1 MKIGILTFHLGPN
14 HGGYLQAHSLCEYI
28 KSMGHDVEI
37 INYKN
42 AHHHDRETFRP
53 WIYRRPFK
61 LYHAWIKERVF
72 QKAYKDLPLSEFT
85 MDVHTVEWEKY
96 DAVVIGSD
104 VVWDFSLPWLGH
116 DHVYFGDFGGEYNGK
131 KIAYAPSSGSVHPE
145 TPIPTWVK
153 EGLAGMDGI
162 CARDEN
168 TASIVRSACGRD
180 PLVVVDPTWLNMEF
194 RETPVAKENYLV
206 VYAYEV
212 SKEEQKAIVAY
223 ARKNGLKI
231 IALGYYQA
239 WADENNMKLGPLEW
253 LATMERATA
262 VVAGTFHGTL
272 YAIKS
277 QSQFV
282 TLYNDRIKFRI
293 QKPLQ
298 AANLED
304 HMLDSSSD
312 FETIMD
318 QKIDYKDV
326 MKRLSP
332 YIQGS
337 RDYLAQHL
345 S

>member
-14 HGGYLQAHSLCEYI
+14 HGGYLQAYCLYEYI
-28 KSMGHDVEI
+28 RSMGHEVEI

-53 WIYRRPFK
+53 WIYRRPWK
-61 LYHAWIKERVF
+61 LYHAWIKDRVF
-72 QKAYKDLPLSEFT
+72 RKAYQELPLSKFT
-85 MDVHTVEWEKY
+85 TNVDEVNWEKY

-104 VVWDFSLPWLGH
+104 VVWDFSWPWLGH
-116 DHVYFGDFGGEYNGK
+116 DHVYFGDFGREYQGK
-131 KIAYAPSSGSVHPE
+131 RIAYAPSFGTVHPE

-168 TASIVRSACGRD
+168 TASIVRNACGRD
-180 PLVVVDPTWLNMEF
+180 PLVVVDPTWLDMEY
-194 RETPVAKENYLV
+194 RETPVAKEKHLV

-212 SKEEQKAIVAY
+212 SQVEQKAIVAY

-253 LATMERATA
+253 PAIMERATA

-272 YAIKS
+272 YAIKT

-282 TLYNDRIKFRI
+282 TLYNDRIKYRV
-293 QKPLQ
+293 QKPLHV
-298 AANLED
+298 ADLEQR
-304 HMLDSSSD
+304 MLKSASD
-312 FETIMD
+312 FEMVMN
-318 QKIDYKDV
+318 QPIDYVSV
-326 MKRLSP
+326 MNRLRP
-332 YIQGS
+332 YVERS
-337 RDYLAQHL
+337 RTYLGKHL